1 MREKV
6 LSAPE
11 QTISELASATGRCR
25 KRISQLLRLSWL
37 APDVVDAVLEG
48 RYASSLTAKE
58 LLESNL
64 DLEWVQQR
72 AALSSN

>member
-1 MREKV
+1 M
-6 LSAPE
+6 
-11 QTISELASATGRCR
+11 G
-25 KRISQLLRLSWL
+25 QLLRLSWL
-37 APDVVDAVLEG
+37 APDIVDAFLEG